1 MALTKEEKAHRL
13 VTKFMKQRDKVSLEL
28 SKMWETYDLLL
39 DAVGIY
45 NSELEDEVET
55 ALSDIEN
62 GLDFISKSF

>member
-39 DAVGIY
+39 DAVGID
-45 NSELEDEVET
+45 NRELEDEVET